1 MNFMALAGEKVG
13 IPSADEAPMVVMAR
27 FKQPLA
33 GFLSILIVFIIS
45 WITWLVFFDP
55 RIFPQWHNPLE
66 SQEMEITAWAT
77 VIGGFGL
84 IGVVWAIWFENWP
97 YYNWFRTPW
106 KVGLVGTAI
115 NAVIIIAFI
124 FILLPFFNSFYSSQI
139 TGFPESDYIAW
150 YVGVSIFGALSG
162 SCFSFGVLWVAG
174 TMYWPFFKLK
184 QPKRG
189 IIVWII
195 GNAITILVWF
205 LLFFPAGNRITAVSE
220 STAVKSIEA
229 FPSYAF
235 SLGWTQWLIFF
246 SLLTL
251 MVFEYW
257 PWSKLGRKQP
267 FIGIIAFVSCAL
279 LGLLFTWVGPNIAQ
293 FIIDP
298 FFQAIGG
305 VPVDEVKQFKG
316 WYMMSITYAIFLI
329 CAVVLV
335 ALFFDNWPKKYSQ
348 WKNFLFRFLL
358 VIVIGTATFL
368 AYYLLSPYLFGDTTN
383 YWEMNP
389 TPFILWFLW
398 IEILFAYVWR
408 KWPIYRAVG

>member
-1 MNFMALAGEKVG
+1 MALAGEKVG
-13 IPSADEAPMVVMAR
+13 IPSADEAPMIVMAR

-33 GFLSILIVFIIS
+33 GILSILLVFVIA
-45 WITWLVFFDP
+45 WVTWLIFFDP
-55 RIFPQWHNPLE
+55 RLHPTE
-66 SQEMEITAWAT
+66 SWAIMGYTAWAT

-97 YYNWFRTPW
+97 YYNWFKTPW

-115 NAVIIIAFI
+115 NAGIIILFT
-124 FILLPFFNSFYSSQI
+124 FILLPTFNIFYGSETTNPSPI
-139 TGFPESDYIAW
+139 INIYISWFLGA
-150 YVGVSIFGALSG
+150 SIFGALSG
-162 SCFSFGVLWVAG
+162 SCFSFAVLWVAG
-174 TMYWPFFKLK
+174 TMYWPFFKIK

-189 IIVWII
+189 IIVWLI
-195 GNAITILVWF
+195 GNAITTVIWLILF
-205 LLFFPAGNRITAVSE
+205 LPTGVRTTSSEAGAV
-220 STAVKSIEA
+220 VDVYH

-235 SLGWTQWLIFF
+235 SLGWTQWIIFF

-267 FIGIIAFVSCAL
+267 FIGIIAFVSCVL
-279 LGLLFTWVGPNIAQ
+279 LGLLISVYFPYVAG
-293 FIIDP
+293 FLFDP

-305 VPVDEVKQFKG
+305 DPIDSVTQFKG

-335 ALFFDNWPKKYSQ
+335 SLFFDNWPKKYAQ

-358 VIVIGTATFL
+358 VIAIGTATFFG
-368 AYYLLSPYLFGDTTN
+368 YYLLSPVLFGDDTN
-383 YWEMNP
+383 YWRMNP
-389 TPFILWFLW
+389 TPFTLWFLW

>member
-1 MNFMALAGEKVG
+1 MALAGEKVG
-13 IPSADEAPMVVMAR
+13 IPSADEAPMIVMAR
-27 FKQPLA
+27 YKQPIA
-33 GFLSILIVFIIS
+33 GILSILIVFIIS
-45 WITWLVFFDP
+45 WLTWLLFFDP
-55 RIFPQWHNPLE
+55 RVFPAWHNPYPT
-66 SQEMEITAWAT
+66 QVMEITAWAT

-97 YYNWFRTPW
+97 YYGWFRTPW

-115 NAVIIIAFI
+115 NFVITALFTLV
-124 FILLPFFNSFYSSQI
+124 FLPLFSSFYSSQI
-139 TGFPESDYIAW
+139 TDPYIAW
-150 YVGVSIFGALSG
+150 FVSASIFGALSG
-162 SCFSFGVLWVAG
+162 SCFSFAVLWVAG
-174 TMYWPFFKLK
+174 TMYWPFFKIK

-205 LLFFPAGNRITAVSE
+205 FLFFPAGERTATTEVD
-220 STAVKSIEA
+220 AVKPITF

-267 FIGIIAFVSCAL
+267 FIGMIAAGACTI
-279 LGLLFTWVGPNIAQ
+279 LGLVVSVVGPYFAQ
-293 FIIDP
+293 YILDP
-298 FFQAIGG
+298 FFVAIGG
-305 VPVDEVKQFKG
+305 TPPDPVTRFKG

-335 ALFFDNWPKKYSQ
+335 SLFFDNWPKRFPQ
-348 WKNFLFRFLL
+348 WQNFLFRFLL
-358 VIVIGTATFL
+358 VIGIGTITFL
-368 AYYLLSPYLFGDTTN
+368 GYYLLSPILFGDTTN
-383 YWEMNP
+383 YWQMNP
-389 TPFILWFLW
+389 TPFVLWFLW

-408 KWPIYRAVG
+408 KWPIYRAV

>member
-1 MNFMALAGEKVG
+1 MILALAGEKVG
-13 IPSADEAPMVVMAR
+13 IPTADEAPMVVMAR
-27 FKQPLA
+27 YKQPLA
-33 GFLSILIVFIIS
+33 GFLSIIIVFIIS
-45 WITWLVFFDP
+45 YVTWLIFFDP
-55 RIFPQWHNPLE
+55 RWHNPYP
-66 SQEMEITAWAT
+66 SQTMEITAWAT

-97 YYNWFRTPW
+97 YYNWFRKPW
-106 KVGLVGTAI
+106 KVGIVGTVI
-115 NAVIIIAFI
+115 NAGIILLFTL
-124 FILLPFFNSFYSSQI
+124 ILLPLFNSFYGTET
-139 TGFPESDYIAW
+139 TGPFSEYISW
-150 YVGVSIFGALSG
+150 YLGASIFGALSG
-162 SCFSFGVLWVAG
+162 SCFSFAVLWVAG
-174 TMYWPFFKLK
+174 TMYWPFFKIK

-205 LLFFPAGNRITAVSE
+205 LLFLPTGERTAGTEVD
-220 STAVKSIEA
+220 AVKPITE

-267 FIGIIAFVSCAL
+267 FIGMIAFVSCIL
-279 LGLLFTWVGPNIAQ
+279 LGLLVSYYFPTIVQLI
-293 FIIDP
+293 FDP
-298 FFQAIGG
+298 FFIAIGG
-305 VPVDEVKQFKG
+305 VPPGGVDIISVTRFKG

-335 ALFFDNWPKKYSQ
+335 SLFFDNWPKKYSQ
-348 WKNFLFRFLL
+348 WKNFIIRFLL
-358 VIVIGTATFL
+358 VIGIGTLTYL
-368 AYYLLSPYLFGDTTN
+368 AYYILSPILFGDDPN
-383 YWEMNP
+383 YWQMNP

>member
-1 MNFMALAGEKVG
+1 MALAGEKVG
-13 IPSADEAPMVVMAR
+13 IPSAEEAPMIVMAR
-27 FKQPLA
+27 YKQPLA
-33 GFLSILIVFIIS
+33 GILSIVLVFVIS
-45 WITWLVFFDP
+45 LITWWIFFDP
-55 RIFPQWHNPLE
+55 RWHNPNPNPDIK
-66 SQEMEITAWAT
+66 MEITAWAT

-115 NAVIIIAFI
+115 NFVIILI
-124 FILLPFFNSFYSSQI
+124 FTLLLLPWFTSIYGSEIIERGLPN
-139 TGFPESDYIAW
+139 DAYIAW
-150 YVGVSIFGALSG
+150 FLGASIFGALSG
-162 SCFSFGVLWVAG
+162 SCFSFAVLWVAG
-174 TMYWPFFKLK
+174 TMYWPFFKIK

-195 GNAITILVWF
+195 GNAITLLVWF
-205 LLFFPAGNRITAVSE
+205 LLFIPAGQRTASSE
-220 STAVKSIEA
+220 VDAVKPITS

-235 SLGWTQWLIFF
+235 SLGWTQWIIFF

-267 FIGIIAFVSCAL
+267 IIGIIAFVSCVL
-279 LGLLFTWVGPNIAQ
+279 LGLLLSYFFP
-293 FIIDP
+293 IIVQYIFDP
-298 FFQAIGG
+298 FFVLIGG
-305 VPVDEVKQFKG
+305 IPPDPTPRLKG

-335 ALFFDNWPKKYSQ
+335 SLFFDNWPKKYAQ

-358 VIVIGTATFL
+358 VIAIGTVTFFG
-368 AYYLLSPYLFGDTTN
+368 YYLLSPIIFGDDPN
-383 YWEMNP
+383 YWLMNP
-389 TPFILWFLW
+389 TPFVLWFLW

-408 KWPIYRAVG
+408 KWPIYRAV

>member
-1 MNFMALAGEKVG
+1 MALAGEKVG
-13 IPSADEAPMVVMAR
+13 IPSSEEAPLIVMAR

-33 GFLSILIVFIIS
+33 GLYSILIVFAIS
-45 WITWLVFFDP
+45 FVTWLIFFDP
-55 RIFPQWHNPLE
+55 RWHNPLPN
-66 SQEMEITAWAT
+66 QEMEVTAWAT

-84 IGVVWAIWFENWP
+84 IGVVWAIWLENWP

-106 KVGLVGTAI
+106 KVGVVGTII
-115 NAVIIIAFI
+115 NAGI
-124 FILLPFFNSFYSSQI
+124 ILLFTLVFLPLFNSFYGTET
-139 TGFPESDYIAW
+139 TGPFSAYISW
-150 YVGVSIFGALSG
+150 YLGASIFGALSG
-162 SCFSFGVLWVAG
+162 SCFSFAVLWVAG

-189 IIVWII
+189 IIIWII
-195 GNAITILVWF
+195 GNAITLLVWF
-205 LLFFPAGNRITAVSE
+205 LLFIPAGNRFASTEVDAVQPV
-220 STAVKSIEA
+220 TH

-267 FIGIIAFVSCAL
+267 FIGMIAFASCTVLGLVFSL
-279 LGLLFTWVGPNIAQ
+279 LGPQIAQ
-293 FIIDP
+293 YIFDP
-298 FFQAIGG
+298 FFIAIGG
-305 VPVDEVKQFKG
+305 TPPDAVTRYKG

-335 ALFFDNWPKKYSQ
+335 SLFFDNWPKKYAQ
-348 WKNFLFRFLL
+348 WKNFLFRFIL
-358 VIVIGTATFL
+358 VIVIGTLSFL
-368 AYYLLSPYLFGDTTN
+368 VYYLFSPILFGDTPN
-383 YWEMNP
+383 YWRMNP
-389 TPFILWFLW
+389 TPFVLWYLW

-408 KWPIYRAVG
+408 KWPIYRAV

>member
-1 MNFMALAGEKVG
+1 MKIVALAGEKVG
-13 IPSADEAPMVVMAR
+13 IPSADEAPMIVMAR
-27 FKQPLA
+27 YKQPLA
-33 GFLSILIVFIIS
+33 GILSILIIFIIS
-45 WITWLVFFDP
+45 WITWLIFFDP
-55 RIFPQWHNPLE
+55 RWHNPYPNH
-66 SQEMEITAWAT
+66 EMEITAWAT

-97 YYNWFRTPW
+97 YYGWFRTPW

-115 NAVIIIAFI
+115 NFVIILI
-124 FILLPFFNSFYSSQI
+124 FTLVLLPLFNSFYGSQI
-139 TGFPESDYIAW
+139 TDPYIAW
-150 YVGVSIFGALSG
+150 FVGASIFGALSG
-162 SCFSFGVLWVAG
+162 SCFSFAVLWVAG
-174 TMYWPFFKLK
+174 TMYWPFFKFK

-189 IIVWII
+189 IIIWFI

-205 LLFFPAGNRITAVSE
+205 FLFFPAGERTNITSE
-220 STAVKSIEA
+220 VNAVKPITF

-246 SLLTL
+246 SLLTM

-267 FIGIIAFVSCAL
+267 FIGMIAAGACTV
-279 LGLLFTWVGPNIAQ
+279 LGLLVSLLGPYIAQ
-293 FIIDP
+293 YIFDP
-298 FFQAIGG
+298 FFQVIGG
-305 VPVDEVKQFKG
+305 IPPDEITRLKG

-335 ALFFDNWPKKYSQ
+335 SLFFDNWPKKYTQ
-348 WKNFLFRFLL
+348 WKNFVFRFLL
-358 VIVIGTATFL
+358 VIGIGTLTFL
-368 AYYLLSPYLFGDTTN
+368 GYYLLSPILFGDTTN

-389 TPFILWFLW
+389 TPFVLWFLW

-408 KWPIYRAVG
+408 KWPIYKAV

>member
-1 MNFMALAGEKVG
+1 MALAGEKIG
-13 IPSADEAPMVVMAR
+13 IPSADEAPMIVMAR
-27 FKQPLA
+27 YKQPIA
-33 GFLSILIVFIIS
+33 GILSIALVFVISIVTW
-45 WITWLVFFDP
+45 WIFFDP
-55 RIFPQWHNPLE
+55 RLHNPYPN
-66 SQEMEITAWAT
+66 QEMEITAWAT

-115 NAVIIIAFI
+115 NFGIILIFSLLLLPWFTSIYSSEIIARG
-124 FILLPFFNSFYSSQI
+124 LPDD
-139 TGFPESDYIAW
+139 PYIAW
-150 YVGVSIFGALSG
+150 FVGASIFGALSG
-162 SCFSFGVLWVAG
+162 SCFSFAVLWVAG
-174 TMYWPFFKLK
+174 TMYWPFFKIK

-205 LLFFPAGNRITAVSE
+205 LLFFPAGERTATSE
-220 STAVKSIEA
+220 ASAVKPITG

-246 SLLTL
+246 SLLTM

-267 FIGIIAFVSCAL
+267 FIGMIATVSCII
-279 LGLLFTWVGPNIAQ
+279 LGLIVSILFPYIAQ
-293 FIIDP
+293 FIFDP
-298 FFQAIGG
+298 FFIAIGG
-305 VPVDEVKQFKG
+305 TPPDPVPRLKG

-335 ALFFDNWPKKYSQ
+335 SLFFDNWPKKFTQ
-348 WKNFLFRFLL
+348 WKNFLHRFLL
-358 VIVIGTATFL
+358 VIGIGTLTFL
-368 AYYLLSPYLFGDTTN
+368 AYYILSPIVFGDDTN
-383 YWEMNP
+383 YWLMNP
-389 TPFILWFLW
+389 TPFTLWFLW

-408 KWPIYRAVG
+408 KWPIYRAV

>member
-1 MNFMALAGEKVG
+1 MVLAGEKVG
-13 IPSADEAPMVVMAR
+13 IPSAEEAPLVVMAR

-33 GFLSILIVFIIS
+33 GLYSIIIVFAIS
-45 WITWLVFFDP
+45 FVTWLLFFDP
-55 RIFPQWHNPLE
+55 RWHIPLPN
-66 SQEMEITAWAT
+66 QKMEFTAWAT

-106 KVGLVGTAI
+106 KVGVVGTAI
-115 NAVIIIAFI
+115 NAAIILI
-124 FILLPFFNSFYSSQI
+124 FVFLFLPLFNSWYGSETANS
-139 TGFPESDYIAW
+139 YIAW
-150 YVGVSIFGALSG
+150 YLGASILGALSG
-162 SCFSFGVLWVAG
+162 SCFSFAVLWVAG
-174 TMYWPFFKLK
+174 TMYWPFFKIK

-195 GNAITILVWF
+195 GNAITLIVWF
-205 LLFFPAGNRITAVSE
+205 FLFLPAGNRFATSEPDAVQPITF
-220 STAVKSIEA
+220 

-235 SLGWTQWLIFF
+235 SLGWTQWIIVF

-267 FIGIIAFVSCAL
+267 FIGMIASVSCVL
-279 LGLLFTWVGPNIAQ
+279 LGLLFSLIGPSIAENI
-293 FIIDP
+293 FDP
-298 FFQAIGG
+298 FFVAIGG
-305 VPVDEVKQFKG
+305 IPPDAVTRFKG
-316 WYMMSITYAIFLI
+316 WYMMSITYAIFLT

-335 ALFFDNWPKKYSQ
+335 SLFFDNWPKKYAQ
-348 WKNFLFRFLL
+348 WKNFLFRFI
-358 VIVIGTATFL
+358 IVIIIGTLSFL
-368 AYYLLSPYLFGDTTN
+368 AYYLFSPILFGDTKN

-389 TPFILWFLW
+389 TPFVLWFLW

-408 KWPIYRAVG
+408 KWPIYKAV

>member
-1 MNFMALAGEKVG
+1 MALAGEKVG
-13 IPSADEAPMVVMAR
+13 IPSADEAPMIVMAR
-27 FKQPLA
+27 YKQPLA
-33 GFLSILIVFIIS
+33 GILSILIVFIIS
-45 WITWLVFFDP
+45 WVTWLIFFDP
-55 RIFPQWHNPLE
+55 RWHNPIP
-66 SQEMEITAWAT
+66 SPDIHMEVTAWAT

-115 NAVIIIAFI
+115 NAVIIILFTLV
-124 FILLPFFNSFYSSQI
+124 LLPLFNVYYGSET
-139 TGFPESDYIAW
+139 TGPHSAYISW
-150 YVGVSIFGALSG
+150 YLGASIFGALSG
-162 SCFSFGVLWVAG
+162 SCFSFAVLWVAG
-174 TMYWPFFKLK
+174 TMYWPFFKIK

-195 GNAITILVWF
+195 GNAITLIVWF
-205 LLFFPAGNRITAVSE
+205 LLFIPTGVRTAGNEVDAV
-220 STAVKSIEA
+220 VDVYH

-267 FIGIIAFVSCAL
+267 LIGIIAFISCVL
-279 LGLLFTWVGPNIAQ
+279 LGLLISVIFPFTVVQ
-293 FIIDP
+293 FIFDP
-298 FFQAIGG
+298 FFRAIGG
-305 VPVDEVKQFKG
+305 VPADSVSQFKG

-335 ALFFDNWPKKYSQ
+335 SLFFDNWPKKFSQ

-358 VIVIGTATFL
+358 VIGIGTITFFG
-368 AYYLLSPYLFGDTTN
+368 YYLLSPILFGDTTN
-383 YWEMNP
+383 YWQMNP
-389 TPFILWFLW
+389 TPFTLWYLW
-398 IEILFAYVWR
+398 IEILFAYIWR
-408 KWPIYRAVG
+408 KWPIYKAVG

>member
-1 MNFMALAGEKVG
+1 MVLAGEKVG
-13 IPSADEAPMVVMAR
+13 IPSAEEAPLVVMAR

-33 GFLSILIVFIIS
+33 GLYSIIIVFAIS
-45 WITWLVFFDP
+45 FVTWLLFFDP
-55 RIFPQWHNPLE
+55 RWHIPLPN
-66 SQEMEITAWAT
+66 QKMEFTAWAT

-106 KVGLVGTAI
+106 KVGVVGTAI
-115 NAVIIIAFI
+115 NAVIILI
-124 FILLPFFNSFYSSQI
+124 FVFLFLPLFNSWYGSETANS
-139 TGFPESDYIAW
+139 YIAW
-150 YVGVSIFGALSG
+150 YLGASILGALSG
-162 SCFSFGVLWVAG
+162 SCFSFAVLWVAG
-174 TMYWPFFKLK
+174 TMYWPFFKIK

-195 GNAITILVWF
+195 GNAITLIVWF
-205 LLFFPAGNRITAVSE
+205 FLFLPAGNRFATSEPDAVQPITF
-220 STAVKSIEA
+220 

-235 SLGWTQWLIFF
+235 SLGWTQWIIVF

-267 FIGIIAFVSCAL
+267 FIGMIASVSCVL
-279 LGLLFTWVGPNIAQ
+279 LGLLFSLIGPSIAENI
-293 FIIDP
+293 FDP
-298 FFQAIGG
+298 FFVAIGG
-305 VPVDEVKQFKG
+305 IPPDAVTRFKG
-316 WYMMSITYAIFLI
+316 WYMMSITYAIFLT

-335 ALFFDNWPKKYSQ
+335 SLFFDNWPKKYAQ
-348 WKNFLFRFLL
+348 WKNFLFRFI
-358 VIVIGTATFL
+358 IVIIIGTLSFL
-368 AYYLLSPYLFGDTTN
+368 AYYLFSPILFGDTTN

-389 TPFILWFLW
+389 TPFLLWFLW

-408 KWPIYRAVG
+408 KWPIYKAV